1 VFIRALVSLCEAA
14 DRYHAP
20 IELRRNPSRTVF
32 WAFSAVGEKKGEQVS
47 PEQFTF
53 LNDVVVELG
62 SCHEE
67 FISARMID
75 AASMITVFLNALE
88 APDLSTA
95 SSRTRETFLDC
106 FARQCNSTS
115 GPDSRTAL
123 VLQATSSAISSCPFF
138 SSSSACSQQLDDII
152 TSINHCKSGFVVLP
166 WDKEWNCIDKIS
178 ANVKLIM
185 QIDLCCK
192 VLKLIPS
199 FHNKTAREVED
210 YLCKSH
216 APDVVRSIG
225 IALDQVHQ
233 GCTGIMVMLTSCG
246 HALAKILSPDCD
258 IFIDGTK
265 AVSFDS
271 SNDDGVFPLLV
282 HVVLARLRGGYNC
295 LSCSCFK
302 NYSSTFNQA
311 TSPSTQ
317 DVISDFISGKVSI
330 LQSMISTSS
339 GESYLHLVD
348 AVVHLDELASRLCP
362 SSLLAPLKIPTI
374 PAPSAADNIPPS
386 KLRSREVFVTIRY
399 PLRNSTTWISLSVM
413 RKPMQQPILSIFL

>member
-1 VFIRALVSLCEAA
+1 
-14 DRYHAP
+14 
-20 IELRRNPSRTVF
+20 
-32 WAFSAVGEKKGEQVS
+32 
-47 PEQFTF
+47 
-53 LNDVVVELG
+53 
-62 SCHEE
+62 
-67 FISARMID
+67 
-75 AASMITVFLNALE
+75 
-88 APDLSTA
+88 
-95 SSRTRETFLDC
+95 
-106 FARQCNSTS
+106 
-115 GPDSRTAL
+115 
-123 VLQATSSAISSCPFF
+123 
-138 SSSSACSQQLDDII
+138 
-152 TSINHCKSGFVVLP
+152 VLP

-233 GCTGIMVMLTSCG
+233 GCTGIMGMLTSCG
-246 HALAKILSPDCD
+246 HALVKILSYL
-258 IFIDGTK
+258 I
-265 AVSFDS
+265 
-271 SNDDGVFPLLV
+271 V

-295 LSCSCFK
+295 PSRSCFK

-317 DVISDFISGKVSI
+317 GVISDFISGKISI

-339 GESYLHLVD
+339 GENYLHLVD

-362 SSLLAPLKIPTI
+362 SSLLAPLNIPTI
-374 PAPSAADNIPPS
+374 AAPSTADKIPPS

-399 PLRNSTTWISLSVM
+399 PLRISTTWISLSVM
-413 RKPMQQPILSIFL
+413 RKPMQQPILSFFL